1 MGKKLTNQ
9 KIENLDKK
17 ISSLQARKMAEVARL
32 KKQKRKE
39 DTRRKILVG
48 AYYLDQ
54 AEKTGTM
61 EKIIQKMDEFLVR
74 EHDRRLFG
82 LSPLSKAATP
92 APDEKK

>member
-17 ISSLQARKMAEVARL
+17 ISRLQARKTVEVARL

-54 AEKTGTM
+54 AEKKGTM
-61 EKIIQKMDEFLVR
+61 EKLKKMMDEFLVR

-82 LSPLSKAATP
+82 LSPLSKSQNMSQ
-92 APDEKK
+92 K

>member
-17 ISSLQARKMAEVARL
+17 ISRLQARKMAEVARL

-54 AEKTGTM
+54 AEKKGTM
-61 EKIIQKMDEFLVR
+61 EKLKKMMDKFLVR
-74 EHDRRLFG
+74 ENDRKLFG
-82 LSPLSKAATP
+82 LSPLSKAA